1 LLPDGAFIS
10 MGNQA
15 YLVKGGHL
23 YLWTPF
29 GYEGSIDRPA
39 SGKVVVLTPLTIVN
53 AFRAGYRPQII
64 TC

>member
-1 LLPDGAFIS
+1 

-15 YLVKGGHL
+15 YLVKGAQLH
-23 YLWTPF
+23 LWTPF
-29 GYEGSIDRPA
+29 GYEEIVDRPE

-53 AFRAGYRPQII
+53 AFRVGYRPQII